1 MAEEFNIPIS
11 VLIEGKDMANAWAR
25 EVNLLSL
32 QPQILAGED
41 YSGSAKMT
49 HDMNVLVVLEAD
61 AVEKIRKGEMHPAYE
76 SRAQA
81 LVAYDR
87 EFTYDFVYEQWAADE
102 KHQFVYNYMDRFVNK
117 PIPDEKFVYQGKP
130 YIPHK
135 DAAKY
140 LNKDTNGFDQIKW
153 LHDAIRE
160 QGISRRHEII
170 TWIEAI
176 DCFAQ
181 SPPCLQRLIVRVLVP
196 KSEWYKYPGCIP
208 VEFHVE
214 YRSWDIGRAQLSNLY
229 GIVRMFYR
237 YILGNLTADTEY
249 VCGVDGKK
257 LCDERG
263 IPNVLNDANNKIDF
277 KIVSLKLFGDFAHYY
292 EDWADV
298 AKTVKPISV
307 MAKRM

>member
-1 MAEEFNIPIS
+1 MVEEFNIPIS

-25 EVNLLSL
+25 EVNLLSM

-49 HDMNVLVVLEAD
+49 RDMNVLVVLEAD

-76 SRAQA
+76 SRAHA
-81 LVAYDR
+81 LLAYDR

-117 PIPDEKFVYQGKP
+117 PVPSENFIYQGKP
-130 YIPHK
+130 HIQDK
-135 DAAKY
+135 EVAKY

-160 QGISRRHEII
+160 QGISRRHQII

-181 SPPCLQRLIVRVLVP
+181 SPPCLQRIQLRVLVP
-196 KSEWYKYPGCIP
+196 KLEWHNYEGCIP
-208 VEFHVE
+208 VEAAIE
-214 YRSWDIGRAQLSNLY
+214 YRSWDIGRAQLSNIY
-229 GIVRMFYR
+229 GLVRILYR
-237 YILGNLTADTEY
+237 YILGNLTAEDEY
-249 VCGVDGKK
+249 VRGSDGKR

-263 IPNVLNDANNKIDF
+263 VPNVLNDEGNKIEF
-277 KIVSLKLFGDFAHYY
+277 KIVSLKLFGNFAHYY
-292 EDWADV
+292 EDWEDV
-298 AKTVKPISV
+298 AQTVKPV
-307 MAKRM
+307 ATLAKSR